1 MEKRSLLPGKR
12 VTAYASGEQNN
23 DAVRSLYMSVGDVV
37 YLNPLRASEGGELR
51 LFPSNE
57 LFVPSERFGMYV
69 IGDDNDE

>member
-1 MEKRSLLPGKR
+1 M
-12 VTAYASGEQNN
+12 AYASGEQNN
-23 DAVRSLYMSVGDVV
+23 DVVRSLYMSVDNVV

-69 IGDDNDE
+69 IGDEDE

>member
-1 MEKRSLLPGKR
+1 
-12 VTAYASGEQNN
+12 
-23 DAVRSLYMSVGDVV
+23 MSVGDVV